1 MSIGI
6 LKNEDK
12 GVFQQIFL
20 DWWDEFK
27 KKRPSYETSQYND
40 PVLKMLGCGQEFAGY
55 SEYCCFYCG
64 IGYRR
69 VAFSCKSPFC
79 LSCSSGHVN
88 QIVNQVSQSLHPGIT
103 YRQLVLTI
111 PQQSIW
117 QVLLPMV
124 LYQLHLRIVRN
135 VWLI

>member
-1 MSIGI
+1 MSAGVF
-6 LKNEDK
+6 EQQDQ

-27 KKRPSYETSQYND
+27 KKRPSYDTHQYND
-40 PVLKMLGCGQEFAGY
+40 PVSKMLGCGQEFAGY

-79 LSCSSGHVN
+79 LSCSKAHVN
-88 QIVNQVSQSLHPGIT
+88 QIVNQVSQSLH
-103 YRQLVLTI
+103 
-111 PQQSIW
+111 
-117 QVLLPMV
+117 
-124 LYQLHLRIVRN
+124 LRRCLSAVGVNDSRTTASAI
-135 VWLI
+135 L